1 MKLEFLVDI
10 SDRGKFSQAV
20 SERLIRLYD
29 FDSLQ
34 ALRLKNAI
42 ETDLVKKGNAV
53 DLASLDFVEP
63 LNCNLI
69 FRLSDENKGA
79 IADDNSN
86 FYCYLTIES
95 YKNMLSLIA
104 PFCNGADGY
113 QWLYEVDCA
122 VDLLFSPGGTW

>member
-10 SDRGKFSQAV
+10 SNRGKFSQAV

-63 LNCNLI
+63 LNGFTKLTVLLI
-69 FRLSDENKGA
+69 YSFLREVHGDQPIAGALS
-79 IADDNSN
+79 S
-86 FYCYLTIES
+86 TS
-95 YKNMLSLIA
+95 
-104 PFCNGADGY
+104 
-113 QWLYEVDCA
+113 V
-122 VDLLFSPGGTW
+122 T